1 MNKEGCHFYKLLH
14 CCHCGL
20 ISEGPQHWL
29 LWGLNLNLYDTP
41 AWLGVWGDTLL
52 GFLKWTL
59 LPKALSLSVRQ
70 STVQLCG
77 TLFRG
82 NCTNAPDLRDDW
94 FSHWA
99 AKSLTIMDVVKPVLT
114 GWAVVALQASS
125 DIFTLWAK
133 GHATEEEDK
142 ASEGKKG
149 KESQE
154 KRSEGILSIW
164 SPWGSAFLSTPFSST
179 PCTNLASGRDKK
191 ESNAV
196 APQTSVSLANWLM
209 QCTVNASNEQI
220 LNYFLYYARM
230 QSKGIDSQLFLVC
243 TYVWH

>member
-149 KESQE
+149 VR
-154 KRSEGILSIW
+154 KRGQKGF
-164 SPWGSAFLSTPFSST
+164 SPFGVLEAQPFYQLRSLPLPAQT
-179 PCTNLASGRDKK
+179 WRVVVTKK
-191 ESNAV
+191 RAMQLLHRLLCHLQTDWCNA
-196 APQTSVSLANWLM
+196 Q
-209 QCTVNASNEQI
+209 
-220 LNYFLYYARM
+220 
-230 QSKGIDSQLFLVC
+230 
-243 TYVWH
+243 